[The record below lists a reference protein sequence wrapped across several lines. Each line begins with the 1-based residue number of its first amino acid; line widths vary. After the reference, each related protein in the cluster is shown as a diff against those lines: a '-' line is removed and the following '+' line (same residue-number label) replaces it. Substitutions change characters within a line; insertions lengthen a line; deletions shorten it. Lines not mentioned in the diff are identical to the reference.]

1 MSRSLVSMKESM
13 EMIDFKNRLFQFQ
26 ETHLPERK
34 QILLTVLLILLFCLL
49 LYHGLFRT
57 RWDKEDRFEDQIQ
70 KFKAEL
76 NSSETVGLS
85 WEIIEKQRKLLVDE
99 SRTLPLIKVDAE
111 SLGVRIRELFQQN
124 SLELE
129 QEDFHQENSR
139 ASKTWKVSFIAEGRF
154 KGIQDFLEALRA
166 LDEPFL
172 ISRLQLQN
180 LNVDSPNPFLSIE
193 LELTQVIGD
202 EQS

>member
-1 MSRSLVSMKESM
+1 MLRSLVSMRESM
-13 EMIDFKNRLFQFQ
+13 EMIDLKNRLFQFQ
-26 ETHLPERK
+26 ETQLPERK

-57 RWDKEDRFEDQIQ
+57 RWEKEERLEDQIQ
-70 KFKAEL
+70 QLKAEL
-76 NSSETVGLS
+76 NSPETVGLS
-85 WEIIEKQRKLLVDE
+85 WKTLEKQRKLLVDE
-99 SRTLPLIKVDAE
+99 SSTLPLIKVYAE
-111 SLGVRIRELFQQN
+111 SLSVRIRDVFQQN
-124 SLELE
+124 SLELD

-139 ASKTWKVSFIAEGRF
+139 ASQTWKVSFIAEGRF
-154 KGIQDFLEALRA
+154 IGIQDFLEALSA

-180 LNVDSPNPFLSIE
+180 LNVDSPNPLLSIE
-193 LELTQVIGD
+193 LELTQVTRD

>member
-1 MSRSLVSMKESM
+1 MNSP
-13 EMIDFKNRLFQFQ
+13 
-26 ETHLPERK
+26 ET
-34 QILLTVLLILLFCLL
+34 I
-49 LYHGLFRT
+49 
-57 RWDKEDRFEDQIQ
+57 
-70 KFKAEL
+70 
-76 NSSETVGLS
+76 GLS
-85 WEIIEKQRKLLVDE
+85 WKIIEKQRKLLVDE
-99 SRTLPLIKVDAE
+99 SSTLPLINVDAE
-111 SLGVRIRELFQQN
+111 SLSVRIRELFQQN
-124 SLELE
+124 SLELD

-154 KGIQDFLEALRA
+154 KGIQNFLEAFRA

-172 ISRLQLQN
+172 ISWLQLQN

>member
-1 MSRSLVSMKESM
+1 M

-26 ETHLPERK
+26 ETQLPERK

-57 RWDKEDRFEDQIQ
+57 RWDKQDRFEDQIQ
-70 KFKAEL
+70 QLKAEL

-85 WEIIEKQRKLLVDE
+85 WETLKKQRKLLVDV
-99 SRTLPLIKVDAE
+99 SSTLPLIKVDAE
-111 SLGVRIRELFQQN
+111 SLSVRIRELFQQN
-124 SLELE
+124 SLELD

-139 ASKTWKVSFIAEGRF
+139 ASQTWKVSFIAEGRF

>member
-1 MSRSLVSMKESM
+1 M

-34 QILLTVLLILLFCLL
+34 QVLLTVLLILLFCLL
-49 LYHGLFRT
+49 LYHGLFRS
-57 RWDKEDRFEDQIQ
+57 RWEKEDRLEEQIQ
-70 KFKAEL
+70 QLKAEL
-76 NSSETVGLS
+76 HSPETVGLT
-85 WEIIEKQRKLLVDE
+85 WETLEKKRKLLVDV
-99 SRTLPLIKVDAE
+99 SSTLPLIKVDAE
-111 SLGVRIRELFQQN
+111 SLSVRIRELFQQN
-124 SLELE
+124 SLELD

-154 KGIQDFLEALRA
+154 KGIQEFLEALKTQN
-166 LDEPFL
+166 EPFL

>member
-34 QILLTVLLILLFCLL
+34 QVLLTVLLILLFCLL
-49 LYHGLFRT
+49 LYHGLFKT
-57 RWDKEDRFEDQIQ
+57 RWENEERLEDQIQ
-70 KFKAEL
+70 QFKAEL
-76 NSSETVGLS
+76 NSPETAGLN
-85 WEIIEKQRKLLVDE
+85 WETLEKQRKLLVDE

-111 SLGVRIRELFQQN
+111 SLSVRIRELFQQN

-129 QEDFHQENSR
+129 QEDFHQENSH

-154 KGIQDFLEALRA
+154 KGIQDFLEGLRA

>member
-1 MSRSLVSMKESM
+1 MPRSLVSMKELM

-26 ETHLPERK
+26 ETQLPELK
-34 QILLTVLLILLFCLL
+34 QVLLTVLLILLFCLL

-57 RWDKEDRFEDQIQ
+57 RWEKEERLEDQIQ
-70 KFKAEL
+70 QLKAEL
-76 NSSETVGLS
+76 HLPETFCLTF
-85 WEIIEKQRKLLVDE
+85 ETIEKQRKLLVDE
-99 SRTLPLIKVDAE
+99 SSTLPLINIDAE
-111 SLGVRIRELFQQN
+111 SLSVRIRELFQQN
-124 SLELE
+124 SLELD

-180 LNVDSPNPFLSIE
+180 LNVDSPNPLLSID
-193 LELTQVIGD
+193 LELTQVTRD

>member
-1 MSRSLVSMKESM
+1 MRESM

-34 QILLTVLLILLFCLL
+34 QVLLTVLLILLFFLL

-57 RWDKEDRFEDQIQ
+57 RWEKEDRLEDQIQ
-70 KFKAEL
+70 QFKAEL
-76 NSSETVGLS
+76 NSPETAGLN
-85 WEIIEKQRKLLVDE
+85 WETLEKQRKLLVDE

-111 SLGVRIRELFQQN
+111 SLSVRIRELFHQN

-139 ASKTWKVSFIAEGRF
+139 ASQTWKVSFIAEGHF
-154 KGIQDFLEALRA
+154 KGIQDFLKALRA

>member
-1 MSRSLVSMKESM
+1 M

-34 QILLTVLLILLFCLL
+34 QVLLTVLLILLFCLL

-57 RWDKEDRFEDQIQ
+57 RWEKEERLEDQIQ
-70 KFKAEL
+70 QLKTEL
-76 NSSETVGLS
+76 NSPETFGLS
-85 WEIIEKQRKLLVDE
+85 WETIEKKRKFLVDE

-111 SLGVRIRELFQQN
+111 SLSVRIRELFQQN

-139 ASKTWKVSFIAEGRF
+139 ASKTWKVSFIAEGHF

-180 LNVDSPNPFLSIE
+180 LNVDSPNPF
-193 LELTQVIGD
+193 
-202 EQS
+202 

>member
-1 MSRSLVSMKESM
+1 M
-13 EMIDFKNRLFQFQ
+13 
-26 ETHLPERK
+26 
-34 QILLTVLLILLFCLL
+34 
-49 LYHGLFRT
+49 
-57 RWDKEDRFEDQIQ
+57 
-70 KFKAEL
+70 
-76 NSSETVGLS
+76 NSSETVDLT
-85 WEIIEKQRKLLVDE
+85 WETLEKQRKLLIDE

-111 SLGVRIRELFQQN
+111 SLSVRIRELFQQN

-129 QEDFHQENSR
+129 QEDFNQENSR
-139 ASKTWKVSFIAEGRF
+139 VSKTWKVSFIAEGRF
-154 KGIQDFLEALRA
+154 IGIQDFLEALRA

>member
-1 MSRSLVSMKESM
+1 MPRSLVSKKELM

-34 QILLTVLLILLFCLL
+34 QVLLTVLLILLFCLL
-49 LYHGLFRT
+49 LYHGLFRS
-57 RWDKEDRFEDQIQ
+57 RWEKEDRLEDQIQ
-70 KFKAEL
+70 QFEAEL
-76 NSSETVGLS
+76 NSPETAGLT
-85 WEIIEKQRKLLVDE
+85 WETLEKQRKLLVDE
-99 SRTLPLIKVDAE
+99 SSTLPLIKVDAE
-111 SLGVRIRELFQQN
+111 SLSVRIRELFQQN

-139 ASKTWKVSFIAEGRF
+139 ASKTWKVSFIVEGRF
-154 KGIQDFLEALRA
+154 KGIQDFLEVLKTQN
-166 LDEPFL
+166 EPFL

>member
-1 MSRSLVSMKESM
+1 M

-26 ETHLPERK
+26 ETQLPERK

-49 LYHGLFRT
+49 LYHGLFRS
-57 RWDKEDRFEDQIQ
+57 RWEKEDRLEDQIQ
-70 KFKAEL
+70 QLKAEL
-76 NSSETVGLS
+76 NSSETVGLT
-85 WEIIEKQRKLLVDE
+85 WETLEKQRKLMVDE
-99 SRTLPLIKVDAE
+99 SSTLHLINVDAE
-111 SLGVRIRELFQQN
+111 SLSVRIRELFQQN

-129 QEDFHQENSR
+129 QEDFYQENSR
-139 ASKTWKVSFIAEGRF
+139 ASQTWKVSFIAEGHF

-193 LELTQVIGD
+193 LELTQVVGD

>member
-1 MSRSLVSMKESM
+1 MRESM

-34 QILLTVLLILLFCLL
+34 QVLLTVLLILLFCLL
-49 LYHGLFRT
+49 LYHGLFRS
-57 RWDKEDRFEDQIQ
+57 RWEKEERLEEQIQ
-70 KFKAEL
+70 QLNAEL
-76 NSSETVGLS
+76 NSSETVGLT
-85 WEIIEKQRKLLVDE
+85 WETLEKQRKLLIDE
-99 SRTLPLIKVDAE
+99 SSTLPLIKVDAE
-111 SLGVRIRELFQQN
+111 SLSVRIRELFQQN

-139 ASKTWKVSFIAEGRF
+139 ASKTWKVSFNVEGRF

-202 EQS
+202 KQS

>member
-1 MSRSLVSMKESM
+1 M
-13 EMIDFKNRLFQFQ
+13 
-26 ETHLPERK
+26 
-34 QILLTVLLILLFCLL
+34 LILLFCLL
-49 LYHGLFRT
+49 LYHGLFRS
-57 RWDKEDRFEDQIQ
+57 RWEKEDRLEDQIQ
-70 KFKAEL
+70 QFEAEL
-76 NSSETVGLS
+76 NSPETAGLT
-85 WEIIEKQRKLLVDE
+85 WETLEKQRKLLVDE
-99 SRTLPLIKVDAE
+99 SSTLPLIKVDAE
-111 SLGVRIRELFQQN
+111 SLSVRIRELFQQN

-139 ASKTWKVSFIAEGRF
+139 ASKTWKVSFIVEGRF
-154 KGIQDFLEALRA
+154 KGIQDFLEVLKTQN
-166 LDEPFL
+166 EPFL

>member
-1 MSRSLVSMKESM
+1 MPRSLVSMRESM

-34 QILLTVLLILLFCLL
+34 QVLLTVLLILLFCLL
-49 LYHGLFRT
+49 LYRGLFRS
-57 RWDKEDRFEDQIQ
+57 RWEKEERLEDQIQ
-70 KFKAEL
+70 QFKAEL
-76 NSSETVGLS
+76 HSPETFGLT
-85 WEIIEKQRKLLVDE
+85 WETIEKQRKLLVDE
-99 SRTLPLIKVDAE
+99 SSTLPLIKVDAK
-111 SLGVRIRELFQQN
+111 SLSVRIRELFQQN

-129 QEDFHQENSR
+129 QEDFHQENSH
-139 ASKTWKVSFIAEGRF
+139 AYQTWKVSFIAEGRF

>member
-1 MSRSLVSMKESM
+1 M
-13 EMIDFKNRLFQFQ
+13 
-26 ETHLPERK
+26 
-34 QILLTVLLILLFCLL
+34 
-49 LYHGLFRT
+49 
-57 RWDKEDRFEDQIQ
+57 
-70 KFKAEL
+70 
-76 NSSETVGLS
+76 NSSENVGLT
-85 WEIIEKQRKLLVDE
+85 WENLEKQRKLLIDE
-99 SRTLPLIKVDAE
+99 SSTLPLIKVDAE
-111 SLGVRIRELFQQN
+111 SPSVRIRELFQQN
-124 SLELE
+124 SLELD

-139 ASKTWKVSFIAEGRF
+139 ASKTWKGSFIAEGRF

-193 LELTQVIGD
+193 LELTQVVGD

>member
-1 MSRSLVSMKESM
+1 MRELM

-34 QILLTVLLILLFCLL
+34 QVLLTVLLILLFCLL
-49 LYHGLFRT
+49 LYHGLFRS
-57 RWDKEDRFEDQIQ
+57 RWEKEERLEDQIQ
-70 KFKAEL
+70 QFKAEL
-76 NSSETVGLS
+76 NSPETVGLT
-85 WEIIEKQRKLLVDE
+85 WETLEKERKLLVDE
-99 SRTLPLIKVDAE
+99 SSTLPLIKVDAE
-111 SLGVRIRELFQQN
+111 SLSVRIRELFQQN

-129 QEDFHQENSR
+129 QEDFHQENSH

-154 KGIQDFLEALRA
+154 KGIQDFLEGLRA

-180 LNVDSPNPFLSIE
+180 LNVDSPKPLLSIE
-193 LELTQVIGD
+193 PELTQIIGD

>member
-1 MSRSLVSMKESM
+1 M

-34 QILLTVLLILLFCLL
+34 QVLLTVLLILLFCLL
-49 LYHGLFRT
+49 LYHGLFRS
-57 RWDKEDRFEDQIQ
+57 RWEKEDRLEEQIQ
-70 KFKAEL
+70 QLKAEL
-76 NSSETVGLS
+76 NSSETVGLT
-85 WEIIEKQRKLLVDE
+85 WETLEKQRKLLVDKT
-99 SRTLPLIKVDAE
+99 RTLPLIKVDAE

-124 SLELE
+124 SLELD

-154 KGIQDFLEALRA
+154 NGIQDFLEALSA

>member
-1 MSRSLVSMKESM
+1 M
-13 EMIDFKNRLFQFQ
+13 
-26 ETHLPERK
+26 
-34 QILLTVLLILLFCLL
+34 
-49 LYHGLFRT
+49 
-57 RWDKEDRFEDQIQ
+57 
-70 KFKAEL
+70 
-76 NSSETVGLS
+76 NSSETIGLT
-85 WEIIEKQRKLLVDE
+85 WETLEKQRKLLVDV
-99 SRTLPLIKVDAE
+99 SRTLPLINVDAE
-111 SLGVRIRELFQQN
+111 SLSDRIRELFQQN
-124 SLELE
+124 SLELD

-154 KGIQDFLEALRA
+154 KGIQEFLKALRA

-193 LELTQVIGD
+193 LELTQVVGD

>member
-1 MSRSLVSMKESM
+1 M
-13 EMIDFKNRLFQFQ
+13 N
-26 ETHLPERK
+26 
-34 QILLTVLLILLFCLL
+34 
-49 LYHGLFRT
+49 
-57 RWDKEDRFEDQIQ
+57 W
-70 KFKAEL
+70 
-76 NSSETVGLS
+76 SETFGLT
-85 WEIIEKQRKLLVDE
+85 WETLEKQRKLIDE
-99 SRTLPLIKVDAE
+99 SSTLPLIKVDAE
-111 SLGVRIRELFQQN
+111 SLGIRIRELFQQN

-154 KGIQDFLEALRA
+154 KGIQEFLEALRA

-180 LNVDSPNPFLSIE
+180 LNVDSPNLFLSIE